1 MRLLGFVLSFFAC
14 ACSAQSVLAEEGR
27 LIWEG
32 TAPTARVVIT
42 DQGGTVSIPCFAT
55 KRQTPDKKIYVRN
68 IECSGRAAGYSDIA
82 MPANGRFSHALE
94 RDTDPRRA
102 RVLANGMIELRR

>member
-1 MRLLGFVLSFFAC
+1 MRLFGLVLSFFAC
-14 ACSAQSVLAEEGR
+14 ACSAQSALAEEGR
-27 LIWEG
+27 VIWES
-32 TAPTARVVIT
+32 AVPTARVIST

-55 KRQTPDKKIYVRN
+55 KRQMSDKKIYVRN

-82 MPANGRFSHALE
+82 MPANSKFNHAME
-94 RDTDPRRA
+94 HDTDPRRA